1 MNIIISI
8 YKIIRAFGR
17 KVKEDNVAAFSAQSA
32 FFVIISFFPFFM
44 LFLTLIQYLSIER
57 SVLLDIIDQFFPDSI
72 DEMVIGV
79 INEIYANDS
88 GTLISVT
95 AAISALW
102 AASRGVLG
110 IVKGLNAVY
119 GIKESRNNFKL
130 RFISA
135 FYTMAFAV
143 ILIVTIFILVFGN
156 QLYEWIIQKIP
167 VLSHL
172 ALVIISIRTIAGLLV
187 LTSFFL
193 MVYIVIPNRTTKLY
207 KEFPGALIAAAGW
220 MGFSYL
226 YSYYIDNMSNYS
238 KTYGSLTAIVL
249 FMLWFYF
256 IMHILFI
263 GGEINVVLSSG
274 DLVYY
279 MKYLFRQR
287 KNLKTEELK
296 MDDTKVFDRAYLQE
310 LSNNSSNKQNSVN
323 NLSKNKN
330 ESYNNSYHSN
340 KASNSKSD
348 KKL

>member
-17 KVKEDNVAAFSAQSA
+17 KVKEDNIAAFSAQAA

-44 LFLTLIQYLSIER
+44 LFLTLIQYLSIDQK
-57 SVLLDIIDQFFPDSI
+57 VFIHAIDQLFPDSI

-79 INEIYANDS
+79 VNEIYTGNS
-88 GTLISVT
+88 GTIISVT
-95 AAISALW
+95 AAVSALW
-102 AASRGVLG
+102 AASKGILG

-119 GIKESRNNFKL
+119 GIRESRNNFLL
-130 RFISA
+130 RIISA
-135 FYTMAFAV
+135 FYTLAFSI
-143 ILIVTIFILVFGN
+143 ILIVSLFILVFGN
-156 QLYEWIIQKIP
+156 QLYSWIITKIP

-172 ALVIISIRTIAGLLV
+172 ALVIISIRTIAGLLI

-193 MVYIVIPNRTTKLY
+193 MVYMVIPNRTTKIY
-207 KEFPGALIAAAGW
+207 REFPGALLAAAGW

-226 YSYYIDNMSNYS
+226 YSFYIDNMSNYS
-238 KTYGSLTAIVL
+238 RTYGSLTAIVL

-279 MKYLFRQR
+279 MRYLFQHR
-287 KNLKTEELK
+287 KELEEK
-296 MDDTKVFDRAYLQE
+296 KKATDHIYMQE
-310 LSNNSSNKQNSVN
+310 HPK
-323 NLSKNKN
+323 K
-330 ESYNNSYHSN
+330 EGT
-340 KASNSKSD
+340 SD
-348 KKL
+348 KLMKK

>member
-17 KVKEDNVAAFSAQSA
+17 KVKEDNIAAFSAQAA

-44 LFLTLIQYLSIER
+44 LFLTLIQYLSIDQN
-57 SVLLDIIDQFFPDSI
+57 VLLTVIDQFFPDSI

-79 INEIYANDS
+79 IKEIYHNDS

-102 AASRGVLG
+102 AASRGILG

-119 GIKESRNNFKL
+119 GIRESRNNFKL
-130 RFISA
+130 RLISA
-135 FYTMAFAV
+135 FYTMVFTV

-156 QLYEWIIQKIP
+156 QLYDWIIQKIP

-172 ALVIISIRTIAGLLV
+172 ALVIISIRTIAGLFI
-187 LTSFFL
+187 LTCFFL
-193 MVYIVIPNRTTKLY
+193 MVYIAIPNRTTRLY
-207 KEFPGALIAAAGW
+207 REFPGALIAAAGW

-238 KTYGSLTAIVL
+238 RTYGSLTAIVL

-274 DLVYY
+274 DLVFY
-279 MKYLFRQR
+279 MKYLFKHR
-287 KNLKTEELK
+287 KAIRV
-296 MDDTKVFDRAYLQE
+296 M
-310 LSNNSSNKQNSVN
+310 
-323 NLSKNKN
+323 
-330 ESYNNSYHSN
+330 
-340 KASNSKSD
+340 D
-348 KKL
+348 KKAIDKLYIQEQEDEEEDSNDKIPNK

>member
-1 MNIIISI
+1 MNIIISV

-17 KVKEDNVAAFSAQSA
+17 KVKEDNVAAFSAQAA

-57 SVLLDIIDQFFPDSI
+57 GVLLNVIDQFFPDSI
-72 DEMVIGV
+72 DEMVIS
-79 INEIYANDS
+79 ILNEIYKGDS

-95 AAISALW
+95 AAVSALW
-102 AASRGVLG
+102 AASRGILG

-119 GIKESRNNFKL
+119 GIRESRNNFKL
-130 RFISA
+130 RIISA
-135 FYTMAFAV
+135 FYTLTFAI

-156 QLYEWIIQKIP
+156 QLYHWIIQKIP

-172 ALVIISIRTIAGLLV
+172 ALVIISIRTIAGLLI

-193 MVYIVIPNRTTKLY
+193 MVYMVIPNRTTRIY

-279 MKYLFRQR
+279 MRYLFRHR
-287 KNLKTEELK
+287 KELK
-296 MDDTKVFDRAYLQE
+296 AE
-310 LSNNSSNKQNSVN
+310 
-323 NLSKNKN
+323 
-330 ESYNNSYHSN
+330 
-340 KASNSKSD
+340 D
-348 KKL
+348 KKAIDKLYIQEKKGDDNKPEGPAPK

>member
-17 KVKEDNVAAFSAQSA
+17 KVKEDNVAAFSAQAA

-44 LFLTLIQYLSIER
+44 LFLTLIQHLSIDQN
-57 SVLLDIIDQFFPDSI
+57 VFLNAIDHLFPDSI
-72 DEMVIGV
+72 DDMVIGMV
-79 INEIYANDS
+79 NEIYTNDS
-88 GTLISVT
+88 GTIISVT
-95 AAISALW
+95 AAVSALW

-119 GIKESRNNFKL
+119 GIRESRNNFLL
-130 RFISA
+130 RIISA
-135 FYTMAFAV
+135 FYTLAFSV
-143 ILIVTIFILVFGN
+143 ILIVSIFILVFGN
-156 QLYEWIIQKIP
+156 QLYHWVIAKIP

-172 ALVIISIRTIAGLLV
+172 ALVIISIRTIAGLLI

-193 MVYIVIPNRTTKLY
+193 MVYMVIPNRTTKIY
-207 KEFPGALIAAAGW
+207 KEFPGALLAAAGW

-226 YSYYIDNMSNYS
+226 YSFYIDNMSNYS
-238 KTYGSLTAIVL
+238 RTYGSLTAIVL

-279 MKYLFRQR
+279 MRYLLKHR
-287 KNLKTEELK
+287 KELK
-296 MDDTKVFDRAYLQE
+296 AESKTTNQIYTQE
-310 LSNNSSNKQNSVN
+310 HLK
-323 NLSKNKN
+323 
-330 ESYNNSYHSN
+330 
-340 KASNSKSD
+340 
-348 KKL
+348 KKLPTDKTIKK

>member
-17 KVKEDNVAAFSAQSA
+17 KVKEDNIAAFSAQAA

-44 LFLTLIQYLSIER
+44 LFLTLIQYFSIDPN
-57 SVLLDIIDQFFPDSI
+57 VFKNAIYQLFPDSI
-72 DEMVIGV
+72 DQMVIGV
-79 INEIYANDS
+79 VNEIYASDS

-102 AASRGVLG
+102 AASRGILG

-119 GIKESRNNFKL
+119 GIRESRNSFFL
-130 RFISA
+130 RIISA
-135 FYTMAFAV
+135 FYTLAFSV
-143 ILIVTIFILVFGN
+143 ILIVSISILVFGN
-156 QLYEWIIQKIP
+156 QLYHWVIQKIP

-172 ALVIISIRTIAGLLV
+172 ALVIISIRTIAGLLI

-193 MVYIVIPNRTTKLY
+193 MVYMVIPNRSTKLY
-207 KEFPGALIAAAGW
+207 REFPGALIAAIGW

-226 YSYYIDNMSNYS
+226 YSFYIDNMSNYS

-263 GGEINVVLSSG
+263 GGEINTVLSSG

-279 MKYLFRQR
+279 MKYLFSHR
-287 KNLKTEELK
+287 KEISLEKK
-296 MDDTKVFDRAYLQE
+296 KAADQIYMQE
-310 LSNNSSNKQNSVN
+310 HPKKGNIPDKSS
-323 NLSKNKN
+323 
-330 ESYNNSYHSN
+330 
-340 KASNSKSD
+340 
-348 KKL
+348 KK